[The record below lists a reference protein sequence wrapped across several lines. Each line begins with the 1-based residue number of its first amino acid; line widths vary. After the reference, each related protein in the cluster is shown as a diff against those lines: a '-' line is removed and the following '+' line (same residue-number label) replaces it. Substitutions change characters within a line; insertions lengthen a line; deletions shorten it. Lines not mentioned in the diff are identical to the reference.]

1 KARIHSLL
9 LGSKGRMLDTRCG
22 VPYEELFGRP
32 TILEL
37 RGLGDDDE
45 KAFMMALLLSQL
57 YDYREQQQRL
67 SPASGLRHVAVLEEA
82 HRLLSHAGGGSLE
95 TANPRGKAVESFANM
110 LAEIRA
116 YGQGLLIVDQSPSR
130 LIPDV
135 VRNTSTKILHRLTAP
150 EDRRFVGD
158 AIGLTETQGKMVPG
172 LEVGHAIVHTEE
184 QDKPIWV
191 KMDDVKAS
199 RAPVSDADLR
209 MAGGR
214 AARLMDS
221 LKARARS

>member
-1 KARIHSLL
+1 
-9 LGSKGRMLDTRCG
+9 
-22 VPYEELFGRP
+22 
-32 TILEL
+32 
-37 RGLGDDDE
+37 
-45 KAFMMALLLSQL
+45 
-57 YDYREQQQRL
+57 
-67 SPASGLRHVAVLEEA
+67 
-82 HRLLSHAGGGSLE
+82 
-95 TANPRGKAVESFANM
+95 VESFANM

-135 VRNTSTKILHRLTAP
+135 VRNTSTKVLHRLTAP

-199 RAPVSDADLR
+199 RAPVSDTELR
-209 MAGGR
+209 RRMQAARVERGISEAAGAVQAGGVAGGR
-214 AARLMDS
+214 AARLLES
-221 LKARARS
+221 LKSRPRS